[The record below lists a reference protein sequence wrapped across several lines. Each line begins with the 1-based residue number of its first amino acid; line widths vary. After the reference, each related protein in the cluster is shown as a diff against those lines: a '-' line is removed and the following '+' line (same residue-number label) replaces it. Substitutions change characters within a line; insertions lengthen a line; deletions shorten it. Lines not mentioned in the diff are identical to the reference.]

1 MEEKFSSIKKIHD
14 EVKFGVCLECVVEL
28 YDERTADFLK
38 DISFSYTNFI
48 SMMIV
53 WCYPMF

>member
-53 WCYPMF
+53 